1 MPQMVDVLEKYF
13 NEQYPRVTEVLSS
26 QLNPHYYYHNL
37 RHTLDV
43 IENTQIIG
51 KAEGLEPIDLWV
63 LKIAALFHDTGF
75 LDQRKHHEIAGVEFF
90 KKQVDFKLDN
100 NLIEKISNC
109 ILATQMPQ
117 NPKNLLECVICD
129 ADLDYLG
136 RNDFEEIGLDLFQEL
151 KYCNEIATET
161 EWDEMQVKFLQ
172 YHIFHTH
179 YSKTNREPI
188 KQQHLSKLKL
198 KLGYSN
204 S

>member
-1 MPQMVDVLEKYF
+1 MVDVLEKYF

-172 YHIFHTH
+172 NHIFHTH

>member
-1 MPQMVDVLEKYF
+1 MVDVLEKYF

-117 NPKNLLECVICD
+117 NPKNILECVICD

-172 YHIFHTH
+172 HHIFHTH

>member
-1 MPQMVDVLEKYF
+1 MVDVLEKYF
-13 NEQYPRVTEVLSS
+13 NEQYPRVTEVLSRE
-26 QLNPHYYYHNL
+26 LNPHYLYHNL

-43 IENTQIIG
+43 IESTQIIG
-51 KAEGLEPIDLWV
+51 KAEGLESIDLWI

-75 LDQRKHHEIAGVEFF
+75 LEQRKHHEIAGVEYF
-90 KKQVDFKLDN
+90 KNQVSFELDN

-172 YHIFHTH
+172 HHIFHTH

>member
-1 MPQMVDVLEKYF
+1 MVDVLEKYF
-13 NEQYPRVTEVLSS
+13 NEQYPRVTEVLSRE
-26 QLNPHYYYHNL
+26 LNPHYLYHNL

-51 KAEGLEPIDLWV
+51 KAEGLESIDLWI

-75 LDQRKHHEIAGVEFF
+75 LEQRKHHEIAGVEYF
-90 KKQVDFKLDN
+90 KKQVGFELDN

-117 NPKNLLECVICD
+117 NPKNILECVICD

-172 YHIFHTH
+172 HHIFHTH

-188 KQQHLSKLKL
+188 KQQHHSKLKL
-198 KLGYSN
+198 KLGYSK